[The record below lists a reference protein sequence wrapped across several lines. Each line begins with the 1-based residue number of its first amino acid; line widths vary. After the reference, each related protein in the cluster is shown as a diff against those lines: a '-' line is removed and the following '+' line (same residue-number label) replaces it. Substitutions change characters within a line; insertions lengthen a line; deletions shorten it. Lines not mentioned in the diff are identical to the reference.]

1 MKTAPEHANQPKTEL
16 PPSKDD
22 VMFEPLLP
30 LSFLHR
36 ATRLFPDQ
44 LAVVDG
50 ALRYSYRTLGERVNR
65 LSNGLRQLGVGQG
78 DKVAVLSPNS
88 HRMLEAF
95 FAVPQLGAV
104 LVPLNYRLTT
114 PEFAYILEHAET
126 KVVLID
132 WEYAHQLAL
141 IVDQLPIV
149 AHYVYLRNDETPSA
163 ELPAIDYENL
173 LAEANPEFAKPVDVS
188 ETDIA
193 TLNYTSGT
201 TARPKGVMLTHRAC
215 VTNVINYIVSLDV
228 RPTDVYLH
236 TLPMFHAN
244 GWGGIWA
251 LAGLGGVQVCLRRVE
266 AGPIFDL
273 MSAKHVTLACAAPT
287 VLVTLATYD
296 RASAY
301 TFAPGVRIGTGG
313 AAPAAAVLR
322 NMEALG
328 INVVH
333 LYGLTETGPFLTS
346 CEWQPAWD
354 TEDVAVRY
362 QLKARQGISQLLTDV
377 RVLDEDL
384 HEVPHDGETI
394 GEICARGNNVMEGYF
409 KQPEETERALRGGWF
424 HSGDLAVVH
433 TDGYIEIV
441 DREKDVINSG
451 GENISSVEVEFML
464 YEHPAVLEAAVVG
477 VPDNQWGEVPKAIV
491 LLKPGQSVA
500 EQDLITFCRDRMAHF
515 KAPKSVEFVETL
527 PKTATGKIQK
537 FALRETYWEGYE
549 KRVQG

>member
-1 MKTAPEHANQPKTEL
+1 
-16 PPSKDD
+16 
-22 VMFEPLLP
+22 MFEPLLP
-30 LSFLHR
+30 LSFLNR
-36 ATRLFPDQ
+36 ATRLFPEQ

-50 ALRYSYRTLGERVNR
+50 ARRYNYRTLGERVNR

-78 DKVAVLSPNS
+78 DKVAVLSPNG

-104 LVPLNYRLTT
+104 LAPLNYRLTT
-114 PEFAYILEHAET
+114 PEFAYILAHSET

-132 WEYAHQLAL
+132 WEYAHQLAP
-141 IVDQLPIV
+141 IVDQLPSV
-149 AHYVYLRNDETPSA
+149 KHYVYLRDDETPSA

-173 LAEANPEFAKPVDVS
+173 LDEANPEFAKPVDVA

-201 TARPKGVMLTHRAC
+201 TAQPKGVMLTHRAC

-228 RPTDVYLH
+228 QPTDVYLH

-266 AGPIFDL
+266 AQPIFDL
-273 MSAKHVTLACAAPT
+273 MAAEQVTLACAAPT

-296 RASAY
+296 RSGDY
-301 TFAPGVRIGTGG
+301 TLAPGVRIGTGG

-346 CEWQPAWD
+346 CEWKPAWD
-354 TEDVAVRY
+354 QEDVSLRY
-362 QLKARQGISQLLTDV
+362 QLKSRQGISQLLTDV
-377 RVLDEDL
+377 RVLDEAL
-384 HEVPHDGETI
+384 NEVPLDGKTT
-394 GEICARGNNVMEGYF
+394 GEICARGNNIMEGYF
-409 KQPEETERALRGGWF
+409 KQPEETAKAMRGGWF
-424 HSGDLAVVH
+424 HSGDLAVAH
-433 TDGYIEIV
+433 PDGYIEIV

-451 GENISSVEVEFML
+451 GENISSVEVESML

-477 VPDNQWGEVPKAIV
+477 VPDSKWGEVPKAIV
-491 LLKPGQSVA
+491 MLKPGQMA
-500 EQDLITFCRDRMAHF
+500 EAQEIMDFCRDRMAHF

-537 FALRETYWEGYE
+537 FALRETYWEGYD
-549 KRVQG
+549 KRIQG

>member
-1 MKTAPEHANQPKTEL
+1 
-16 PPSKDD
+16 
-22 VMFEPLLP
+22 
-30 LSFLHR
+30 
-36 ATRLFPDQ
+36 
-44 LAVVDG
+44 
-50 ALRYSYRTLGERVNR
+50 
-65 LSNGLRQLGVGQG
+65 
-78 DKVAVLSPNS
+78 
-88 HRMLEAF
+88 MLEAF

-114 PEFAYILEHAET
+114 PEFAYILKHAET

-132 WEYAHQLAL
+132 WEYAHQLAP
-141 IVDQLPIV
+141 IVDQLSHVIK
-149 AHYVYLRNDETPSA
+149 HYVYLRHDETPSA

-173 LAEANPEFAKPVDVS
+173 LAEANPDFARPVDVA
-188 ETDIA
+188 ETDMA

-215 VTNVINYIVSLDV
+215 VTNVINYIVTLDV

-273 MSAKHVTLACAAPT
+273 MSAENVTLACAAPT
-287 VLVTLATYD
+287 VLVTLATYE
-296 RASAY
+296 RAGHY
-301 TFAPGVRIGTGG
+301 TFATGVRIGTGG

-346 CEWQPAWD
+346 CEWRPAWD
-354 TEDVAVRY
+354 AEDVSVRY
-362 QLKARQGISQLLTDV
+362 QLKARQGISQLLTEA
-377 RVLDEDL
+377 RVLDADL

-394 GEICARGNNVMEGYF
+394 GEICARGNNIMEGYF

-433 TDGYIEIV
+433 ADGNIEIV

-451 GENISSVEVEFML
+451 GENISSVEVESML

-477 VPDNQWGEVPKAIV
+477 VPDHTWGEVPKAIV
-491 LLKPGQSVA
+491 LSNRARARKHKTLLRSVGIAWPISKPPSRLNLLRRCPRRPPAKFKNLRCASPIGKDTTSAFRASLQFDLFEKGLSHCCCHTFDGCTILIVVGRQVLRNN
-500 EQDLITFCRDRMAHF
+500 EQL
-515 KAPKSVEFVETL
+515 
-527 PKTATGKIQK
+527 
-537 FALRETYWEGYE
+537 Y
-549 KRVQG
+549 